1 MKRKIAEIPVTVRT
15 ALVLLAAFLLLNSS
29 AHLVLRA
36 QKNDGK
42 LTAAYTAETTV
53 RRIEAQLNR
62 YLSDSGL
69 MRRIVEKYG
78 DIDGDAFSKLAEL
91 MLQDNSVL
99 KAIELAKDGVV
110 SQIYPLAG
118 NLQAMGLNMLTD
130 PERGSYANR
139 AKQTG
144 QYTIAGPFHLVQG
157 GTGALL
163 FNPIYTSEENQ
174 KFWGLSILVIDW
186 DQFIAQ
192 TDLQNLDSAGYHY
205 RIWRQTDSGEKL
217 MLADCGDWAGDDSLE
232 VSCQVPN
239 DTWYVEIVPKTGWVS
254 SVQLLFLTA
263 VSALLSVLVALAYW
277 QNSQRRR
284 RELEFSQSL
293 TRVAREAQ
301 AASEAKSRFLFN
313 MSHDIRTP
321 MNAIMGFTELLE
333 THLEDREKAEE
344 YLGKIKLSSSYLLS
358 IINHV
363 LEMARIESGK
373 VTLSRQT
380 VCIDELA
387 ASMEAVFEPE
397 LARKELES
405 TVRVDVTHH
414 YILCD
419 ETKLRE
425 IILNVVSNSV
435 KYTPEKG
442 KIRVDISEIPENIQG
457 QVTYEIRVQDT
468 GVGISPEF
476 LPHIFEEFAR
486 EQTSTESRQNGTGLG
501 LPIVKSLVEQ
511 MGGTIRVES
520 TQGAGTTV
528 TIRLPF
534 PMADAPTPS
543 ESGKE
548 TDESALAGKRVLLAE
563 DNDLNAEIVLAILQE
578 KGIRVD
584 RAENG
589 EQCLEML
596 TAAPEGTYD
605 LVLMDIQM
613 PVLDGYGAAR
623 EIRALPGSR
632 GRVPILALTANAFEE
647 DRRAALAAGMNG
659 HVAKPISVSELLRA
673 MYRALTAEEK
683 D

>member
-144 QYTIAGPFHLVQG
+144 QYTIAGPFRLVQG

-163 FNPIYTSEENQ
+163 FNPIYTFEENQ
-174 KFWGLSILVIDW
+174 EFWGLSILVIDW

-373 VTLSRQT
+373 VTLNRQA

-397 LARKELES
+397 LARKKLES
-405 TVRVDVTHH
+405 AVRVDVTHH

-442 KIRVDISEIPENIQG
+442 KIRVDISEIPENVQG

-534 PMADAPTPS
+534 PMAGAAAPS

-548 TDESALAGKRVLLAE
+548 ADESALAGKRVLLAE
-563 DNDLNAEIVLAILQE
+563 DNDLNAEIVLVILQE

-623 EIRALPGSR
+623 KIRALPGSR
-632 GRVPILALTANAFEE
+632 GRIPILALTANAFEE

-659 HVAKPISVSELLRA
+659 HVAKPISVSELLGA
-673 MYRALTAEEK
+673 MYRALAAEEK

>member
-144 QYTIAGPFHLVQG
+144 QYTIAGPFRLVQG

-163 FNPIYTSEENQ
+163 FNPIYTFEENQ
-174 KFWGLSILVIDW
+174 EFWGLSILVIDW

-333 THLEDREKAEE
+333 THLEDRKKAEE

-373 VTLSRQT
+373 VTLSRQA

-397 LARKELES
+397 LARKKLES
-405 TVRVDVTHH
+405 AVRVDVTHH

-442 KIRVDISEIPENIQG
+442 NIRVDISEIPENVQG

-534 PMADAPTPS
+534 PMANAPAPS

-548 TDESALAGKRVLLAE
+548 ADESALAGKRVLLAE

-589 EQCLEML
+589 EQCLKML

-613 PVLDGYGAAR
+613 PVLDGYGAAKK
-623 EIRALPGSR
+623 IRALPGSR

-673 MYRALTAEEK
+673 MCRALTAEEK